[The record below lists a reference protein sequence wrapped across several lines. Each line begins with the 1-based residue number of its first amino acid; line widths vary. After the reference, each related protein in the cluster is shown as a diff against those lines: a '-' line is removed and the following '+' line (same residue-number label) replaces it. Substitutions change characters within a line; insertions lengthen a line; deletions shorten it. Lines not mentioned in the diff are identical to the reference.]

1 MGDILFLCHR
11 MPYPPNRGDKIRAF
25 NILKYL
31 SKKRRVHLVTFA
43 DECRDME
50 HKAALARYT
59 ASQSVVWRGKSDEA
73 AALEALIRRKPV
85 SLTAFENRAL
95 QSAVDRVFEHSNI
108 DTIYCFSGQMAQY
121 VPFKPRARF
130 IMDFVDVDSA
140 KFADYAKSEALPKKL
155 MMKREARLLSAYER
169 GVARRARAS
178 IFVSEAEAEL
188 FRRRSGAERVVA
200 VENGIDTG
208 HFDPR
213 AGFNRVEQAGPL
225 IVFTGQMDYPPNVE
239 ATRWFASDILP
250 RIRERHKKA
259 RFAIVGRNPTEAV
272 KALASD
278 KVIVTGEVEDVRG
291 WLAAASVAVAPLKL
305 ARGIQNKVLEAMA
318 MGLPVVATPSAAEGI
333 DHDGTILVGEG
344 AAGFADEV
352 CVLLADRKGARA
364 RGKASRE
371 RVMARYGWD
380 ARLAV
385 LDDLVGQ
392 GRATPAKLRDAA

>member
-43 DECRDME
+43 DDCRDLA
-50 HKAALARYT
+50 HKDELARYT

-73 AALEALIRRKPV
+73 AALEALVRRKPV

-95 QSAVDRVFEHSNI
+95 QSAVDRLFKHSDI

-140 KFADYAKSEALPKKL
+140 KFADYAKTEALPKKL
-155 MMKREARLLSAYER
+155 MMKREARLLGAYER
-169 GVARRARAS
+169 GIASRARAS
-178 IFVSEAEAEL
+178 LFVSEAEADL
-188 FRRRSGAERVVA
+188 FRRRSGAERVMA

-213 AGFNRVEQAGPL
+213 AAFRAVDQSGPL

-239 ATRWFASDILP
+239 AVRWFASDILP
-250 RIRERHKKA
+250 AIRQSHKKA
-259 RFAIVGRNPTEAV
+259 RFAIVGRNPTEPV
-272 KALASD
+272 KMLASD
-278 KVIVTGEVEDVRG
+278 DVVVTGEVDDVRG
-291 WLAAASVAVAPLKL
+291 WLAAGSVAVAPLKL

-318 MGLPVVATPSAAEGI
+318 MGLPVVATTSAAEGI
-333 DHDGTILVGEG
+333 DHDGTVRVGDDT
-344 AAGFADEV
+344 AGFAEQV
-352 CVLLADRKGARA
+352 CASLSDRKEARALGKAARA
-364 RGKASRE
+364 R
-371 RVMARYGWD
+371 VIARYGWD
-380 ARLAV
+380 ARLAA

-392 GRATPAKLRDAA
+392 GRPQSARLRDAA

>member
-11 MPYPPNRGDKIRAF
+11 IPYPPNRGDKIRAF

-43 DECRDME
+43 DECGDMA

-59 ASQSVVWRGKSDEA
+59 ASQAVVWRGKSNEA
-73 AALEALIRRKPV
+73 AALEALVRHKPV

-95 QSAVDRVFEHSNI
+95 QSAIDRLFEQSDI

-121 VPFKPRARF
+121 VPLKPRARF
-130 IMDFVDVDSA
+130 IMDFCDVDSV
-140 KFADYAKSEALPKKL
+140 KFDQYATNEAFPKNL
-155 MMKREARLLSAYER
+155 MMKREARLLGAYER
-169 GVARRARAS
+169 GIANRARAS
-178 IFVSEAEAEL
+178 LFVSDAEAEL
-188 FRRRSGAERVVA
+188 FRRRSGAERVMT

-213 AGFNRVEQAGPL
+213 AAFRPVDEAGPL

-239 ATRWFASDILP
+239 AVRWFANDILP
-250 RIRERHKKA
+250 HVRERHAKA

-278 KVIVTGEVEDVRG
+278 GVIVTGEVEDVRG

-318 MGLPVVATPSAAEGI
+318 MGLPVVATSSAAEGI
-333 DHDGTILVGEG
+333 DHDGTIR
-344 AAGFADEV
+344 ASDDATGFAEQV
-352 CVLLADRKGARA
+352 CALLSDAKGARA
-364 RGKASRE
+364 QGKAARE
-371 RVMARYGWD
+371 RVIARYGWD
-380 ARLAV
+380 ARLAA

-392 GRATPAKLRDAA
+392 GRPQAAGLRNAA